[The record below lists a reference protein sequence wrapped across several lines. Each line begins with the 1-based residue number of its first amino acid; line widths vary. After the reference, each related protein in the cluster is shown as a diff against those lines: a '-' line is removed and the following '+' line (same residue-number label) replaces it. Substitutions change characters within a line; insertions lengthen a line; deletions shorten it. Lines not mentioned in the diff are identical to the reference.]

1 MSNKKGDPIRIGPE
15 DNLIFQPYLIIE
27 LLFNLKKHNFIGS
40 DYFKKMKYNEDTRDL
55 LKKAGIDNQGLIM
68 LSLYALLVIPKEI
81 LKKTYVPD
89 FEKINKINK
98 IASITPYVIHG
109 FKNETNNVLYEA
121 IKKIIN
127 YEKKLYITRICKFK
141 NIWKF

>member
-1 MSNKKGDPIRIGPE
+1 MTSKNIHIISDSYTLEKNKELSDINIYNILVKDETVLSKEISKLKNHSDLIILVNLNNLILNDIIKAL
-15 DNLIFQPYLIIE
+15 DNLNIPIIFCSE
-27 LLFNLKKHNFIGS
+27 ES
-40 DYFKKMKYNEDTRDL
+40 
-55 LKKAGIDNQGLIM
+55 
-68 LSLYALLVIPKEI
+68 
-81 LKKTYVPD
+81 

-127 YEKKLYITRICKFK
+127 
-141 NIWKF
+141 